1 MSLFDLNQTCEIVLT
16 QRRFIWN
23 FCSTKLLCTCIEGLK
38 SYKIN
43 QDIDVWRKLG
53 WGIRKIQKQPPRS
66 VPRKKCS
73 ENMQQIYK
81 RTPMRKCDFNKAAK
95 QFYWNHTLAWVF
107 SCKFAAYFQSTFSY
121 QHLWTAA
128 SVISPYWL
136 HNSCTKLNKIW
147 RN

>member
-81 RTPMRKCDFNKAAK
+81 RTPMRKCDFSKVAM
-95 QFYWNHTLAWVF
+95 QLYWNHT
-107 SCKFAAYFQSTFSY
+107 ST
-121 QHLWTAA
+121 WC
-128 SVISPYWL
+128 SPVNLL
-136 HNSCTKLNKIW
+136 HIFWITFPKKTSRRLLL
-147 RN
+147 

>member
-73 ENMQQIYK
+73 ENIQQIYK
-81 RTPMRKCDFNKAAK
+81 RTPMRECDFSKVAM
-95 QFYWNHTLAWVF
+95 QLYWNHT
-107 SCKFAAYFQSTFSY
+107 STWCSPVNLLHIFKTPSPMN
-121 QHLWTAA
+121 
-128 SVISPYWL
+128 ISGWL
-136 HNSCTKLNKIW
+136 PLDTLLHPL
-147 RN
+147 